1 MEYFVCSPELSKYMQ
16 KKLCLLLA
24 VLLAAVFSIS
34 LSAQTKAKFVSQD
47 GGFTIDLPRE
57 GYQGV
62 EPVGDLTSGAGTYA
76 WVTDDGQFSVSY
88 LEGVFSMQTADQSLD
103 SLANVIVGSP
113 ANRKAKIL
121 ERHRFV
127 IAGNP
132 VIELRIQRPEGL
144 AINRLIMV
152 KRRLY
157 VLTADWVKGDGTAPA
172 QILDSF
178 QLFDSKMLI
187 A

>member
-1 MEYFVCSPELSKYMQ
+1 MRLTI
-16 KKLCLLLA
+16 CLLSAAALTA
-24 VLLAAVFSIS
+24 VLSFPASG
-34 LSAQTKAKFVSQD
+34 QTKAKFVSQD

-76 WVTDDGQFSVSY
+76 WVTNDGQFSVSY
-88 LEGVFSMQTADQSLD
+88 LEGAFSVQTAEQSLD
-103 SLANVIVGSP
+103 SLADVIVGSP
-113 ANRKAKIL
+113 VNRQAKIL
-121 ERHRFV
+121 ERRRFV
-127 IAGNP
+127 TDGNP
-132 VIELRIQRPEGL
+132 VVELRIQRPTGL
-144 AINRLIMV
+144 AVNRLIMV

-157 VLTADWVKGDGTAPA
+157 VLTADWVKGDGTGPA
-172 QILDSF
+172 QIIDSF

>member
-16 KKLCLLLA
+16 KKLCLSLA

-88 LEGVFSMQTADQSLD
+88 LEGAFSWRTAEQSLD
-103 SLANVIVGSP
+103 SLADVIVGSTV
-113 ANRKAKIL
+113 NRQAKMI
-121 ERHRFV
+121 ERRRFV
-127 IAGNP
+127 SGGNP
-132 VIELRIQRPEGL
+132 VVELRL
-144 AINRLIMV
+144 
-152 KRRLY
+152 
-157 VLTADWVKGDGTAPA
+157 
-172 QILDSF
+172 
-178 QLFDSKMLI
+178 
-187 A
+187 